1 VPGTSGG
8 FPLPAGFGALSLGRH
23 GEALTFAGILA
34 GAAGVSR
41 RARALALAGIGTDAM
56 AFVCGFSLGMGP
68 GESSVRQANEQ
79 GSGGG
84 SQRGT
89 SFQVLLSHIHSWSGW
104 IEIPARIG
112 GDPSMD
118 LCNTQGFHLAGN
130 LALLLC
136 EMGAASIR
144 LVRMMSL
151 LRIFFAAALLS
162 LGACS
167 GGGGDYELRFPA
179 LKVAINDSVVLTA
192 AEERPLPV
200 KIFYPESG
208 DSYPLI
214 VLSHGTFSNRNRYD
228 RVAGF
233 WAGQGYVVM
242 VPQHMDADYGVT
254 PSSYEVMQDVIRT
267 RVDDMSQVLDELPVI
282 TAAVPDLAAKISS
295 GQYVA
300 AGHSIGTQVAM
311 LVTGARFR
319 TEFNGALME
328 SSEDRYKALILVSDP
343 GKMRL
348 MPRDTW
354 VASSVTTFMATG
366 TDDFGTMGARGAP
379 TEGQTEILRAE
390 TDAGVVRYE
399 LLLDKG
405 DHYFGGLVQKDR
417 DTEPDDEGLAIFNET
432 STAFLDAVMKGNARA
447 RTYLNSVDMQVA
459 TQGRATL
466 ARLEVDN

>member
-1 VPGTSGG
+1 MD
-8 FPLPAGFGALSLGRH
+8 RIH
-23 GEALTFAGILA
+23 G
-34 GAAGVSR
+34 S
-41 RARALALAGIGTDAM
+41 
-56 AFVCGFSLGMGP
+56 
-68 GESSVRQANEQ
+68 
-79 GSGGG
+79 
-84 SQRGT
+84 
-89 SFQVLLSHIHSWSGW
+89 
-104 IEIPARIG
+104 
-112 GDPSMD
+112 
-118 LCNTQGFHLAGN
+118 GFHLVGKQG
-130 LALLLC
+130 LLLC
-136 EMGAASIR
+136 EMRAVSIR
-144 LVRMMSL
+144 LVRMIKTMKIL
-151 LRIFFAAALLS
+151 LVLSALVLT
-162 LGACS
+162 ACS
-167 GGGGDYELRFPA
+167 PGSGDYELRFPA

-200 KIFYPESG
+200 KIFYPELG

-214 VLSHGTFSNRNRYD
+214 VLSHGTFSNRDRYD

-254 PSSYEVMQDVIRT
+254 PSSYAVMQEVIRT
-267 RVDDMSQVLDELPVI
+267 RVTDLSQVLDELPAI
-282 TAAVPDLAAKISS
+282 TAAVPGLAGKIAP
-295 GQYVA
+295 GKYVA

-319 TEFNGALME
+319 TEFNGAMME
-328 SSEDRYKALILVSDP
+328 SSEDRYQALVLVSDP

-354 VASSVTTFMATG
+354 VASAVPTFMATG

-417 DTEPDDEGLAIFNET
+417 DTEPDHEGLAIFNET
-432 STAFLDAVMKGNARA
+432 STAFLDAVMKSNGRA
-447 RTYLNSVDMQVA
+447 QAYLDSVNMQTA
-459 TQGRATL
+459 TAGRATL
-466 ARLEVDN
+466 ARLELAR